1 MTRRNRLPNCG
12 GLDCPVIHFAHE
24 IGPERRH
31 AIRRTLSILAPDHPA
46 RLALEQ
52 DADAV
57 TLMQLVDRDDLAEA
71 LREIWFEAYRRRLEQ
86 EQKPKP

>member
-1 MTRRNRLPNCG
+1 MKWALN
-12 GLDCPVIHFAHE
+12 E
-24 IGPERRH
+24 RH

-52 DADAV
+52 DADPV
-57 TLMQLVDRDDLAEA
+57 TLMQLVDRDDLADA
-71 LREIWFEAYRRRLEQ
+71 LQEIWFDAYRRRLEQ